1 MTTSVQTTVVVKR
14 LRTGHTLALQLISS
28 GAELYQVVDPTS
40 GSVTPSWSTSGD
52 HPVITPQGRS
62 LTADKTGTLS
72 DWTWKYLGNTVA
84 TSSTDVASAYASLF
98 KVDKT
103 TGKLEI
109 IGNLASKTN
118 TDNDTLTFSAKV
130 TVDGVSAV
138 MEKNVE
144 VVIAAGGASSYYGN
158 VRAVNGTILSA
169 DVPQTA
175 LETSLKL
182 GGSDV
187 SGYTVKWYKNVR
199 DTAHLL
205 SSFNP
210 AKVTRADVDGTTL
223 FIADFVV
230 GGTVVYTD
238 GIVLLDTADEYNL
251 SSATTGDIADS
262 GNVTVTAT
270 LYKAGTNEKPSG
282 ITKCNW
288 SVWMYKIK
296 GELDKSGEINFTDG
310 TLEATDITARYTDK
324 TDPLVCKVYVNA
336 ADAGDSDVVVMF
348 EAEFEI

>member
-14 LRTGHTLALQLISS
+14 LRTGHTLTLQLISS

-40 GSVTPSWSTSGD
+40 GSVTPSWSVSGD
-52 HPVITPQGRS
+52 HPIITPQGGS
-62 LTADKTGTLS
+62 LAAGKTGTLS

-84 TSSTDVASAYASLF
+84 TSSTGVASAYASLF
-98 KVDKT
+98 KVDKA

-158 VRAVNGTILSA
+158 VRAVNGTLLSS

-175 LETSLKL
+175 LETHLMI

-210 AKVTRADVDGTTL
+210 AKVTRSDVEGTTL
-223 FIADFVV
+223 FIADFIV
-230 GGTVVYTD
+230 GGAVVYTD
-238 GIVLLDTADEYNL
+238 GIVLVDTADEYYL
-251 SSATTGDIADS
+251 YSATSGDITES

-270 LYKAGTNEKPSG
+270 LLQAGINKKPSG
-282 ITKCNW
+282 ITKCDW
-288 SVWMYKIK
+288 SVWICKTK
-296 GELDKSGEINFTDG
+296 GNVDERGEINFADG
-310 TLEATDITARYTDK
+310 KLEATDITARYTDK

-336 ADAGDSDVVVMF
+336 FDTDDSDLMVIF
-348 EAEFEI
+348 ELDFEI